1 MSEAAALWRRGESC
15 STQEQSIDLL
25 IDSLVRMPGHKSIS
39 TRCVWGGGKAEIIR
53 EEERK
58 VGCGS
63 QRRWGMGC
71 LPKHQLE
78 ENSVLPWER
87 EGRLKFLSK
96 QAALQTF
103 PRADLCRLEGSCPGE
118 RLPLEAL

>member
-39 TRCVWGGGKAEIIR
+39 TRCVWGGGTAEIIR
-53 EEERK
+53 EEERT

-63 QRRWGMGC
+63 QRRWGIGC
-71 LPKHQLE
+71 LPRHQLE

-103 PRADLCRLEGSCPGE
+103 PRADLCRLEGSCPRE